1 MADATSNPV
10 PVASNPVPVEGEE
23 QFIEESF
30 SERFMDWV
38 RTELVWY
45 AGSFTVHLLLLSML
59 LLFGFSARE
68 NLGDAPVFQ
77 SNAPDTDKKE
87 PEKFD
92 KFDMGQIDET
102 PPPQLDVDPTLEK
115 PKTEAH
121 EEEYYD
127 ESKVFEHRGGGSKT
141 GAADAA
147 SAGASVLAF
156 GDGPKMTGA
165 QGLGMGIGEG
175 QNYGKGGAG
184 NGFGGRGSGHR
195 AKQLASGGGTKQTE
209 RAVTAAL
216 IWLANHQNYAE
227 GNWSMQTFTAQCKP
241 GDKSCSGVGD
251 VPGCD
256 AGATAMGLL
265 PFLAAGQTHKSKGPY
280 KEHITKGIG
289 LAACETRSLMAI
301 WPPAPIR

>member
-1 MADATSNPV
+1 MAEATSNPV

-156 GDGPKMTGA
+156 GDGPKMT
-165 QGLGMGIGEG
+165 
-175 QNYGKGGAG
+175 
-184 NGFGGRGSGHR
+184 
-195 AKQLASGGGTKQTE
+195 
-209 RAVTAAL
+209 AAL
-216 IWLANHQNYAE
+216 RASEWASVRGRTTARAAPATA
-227 GNWSMQTFTAQCKP
+227 SADAAAATAQ
-241 GDKSCSGVGD
+241 SS
-251 VPGCD
+251 
-256 AGATAMGLL
+256 L
-265 PFLAAGQTHKSKGPY
+265 PAA
-280 KEHITKGIG
+280 
-289 LAACETRSLMAI
+289 AAPNR
-301 WPPAPIR
+301 PNAP